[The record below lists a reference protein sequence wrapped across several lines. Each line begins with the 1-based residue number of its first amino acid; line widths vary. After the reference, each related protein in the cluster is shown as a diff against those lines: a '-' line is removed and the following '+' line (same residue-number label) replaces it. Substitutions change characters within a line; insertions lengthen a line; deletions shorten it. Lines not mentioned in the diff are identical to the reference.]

1 MNDPFLLLLIE
12 TKSITFVQINDAISI
27 LTRQKKVMNRDKR
40 CENPHLWYCSCWGFC
55 CSVPC
60 SFEKLH
66 RHKLKTIFNF
76 KITEWVVKWSSSHGG
91 SPVFWFLSQPF
102 LSNLLPKKKK
112 KKKKMSQEVCLNTV
126 RLRCFFLFCFV
137 FILACFSCW
146 WFPVI
151 DGIIYSIN
159 GTVPFVAEVGAEKV
173 SLVSISNSY
182 KSQSQVSVKNHCSV
196 WLALNTPRCPPG
208 AVHW

>member
-1 MNDPFLLLLIE
+1 MKEHLQHTHWQTHMQRSAVCWWFPMFCTADCCIPTIVSLSSFSSAERQNLAVDLALWGAY
-12 TKSITFVQINDAISI
+12 FVQINDAISI

-112 KKKKMSQEVCLNTV
+112 RKRKCPKRSVWTQCVFGV
-126 RLRCFFLFCFV
+126 FFCFV
-137 FILACFSCW
+137 LFLF
-146 WFPVI
+146 
-151 DGIIYSIN
+151 
-159 GTVPFVAEVGAEKV
+159 
-173 SLVSISNSY
+173 
-182 KSQSQVSVKNHCSV
+182 
-196 WLALNTPRCPPG
+196 
-208 AVHW
+208 

>member
-112 KKKKMSQEVCLNTV
+112 EKENVPRGLFEHSASSV
-126 RLRCFFLFCFV
+126 FFFVLFCFYSSV
-137 FILACFSCW
+137 LFLLVISSDW
-146 WFPVI
+146 W
-151 DGIIYSIN
+151 
-159 GTVPFVAEVGAEKV
+159 
-173 SLVSISNSY
+173 
-182 KSQSQVSVKNHCSV
+182 NH
-196 WLALNTPRCPPG
+196 LLN
-208 AVHW
+208 